1 MFNNSQRNFEWF
13 EVSFSKKIR
22 NIINENNSTTFEWI
36 RDTNV
41 TISLALLSLACQ
53 IWSENGQKE
62 KVQKVLNFGTIFFF
76 IFLLVWLIICVFR
89 YALKFKR
96 IQNIKKRVIPHNP
109 FIKMTS
115 EECIQLF
122 DNDICNEL
130 VLSKSYLKNAINES
144 DDDLI
149 EFYLIEAVHYFYKS
163 IKSFCDICNSNELT
177 EIFSYDKTEATK
189 KINII
194 RLENYYYMLNSTK
207 IIRGQI
213 KNGFDFSRVEAYV
226 NSFECIRMN
235 CLKTWELVNRSF
247 TEFNS
252 LLSSN
257 VADIL

>member
-1 MFNNSQRNFEWF
+1 
-13 EVSFSKKIR
+13 
-22 NIINENNSTTFEWI
+22 
-36 RDTNV
+36 
-41 TISLALLSLACQ
+41 
-53 IWSENGQKE
+53 
-62 KVQKVLNFGTIFFF
+62 
-76 IFLLVWLIICVFR
+76 
-89 YALKFKR
+89 
-96 IQNIKKRVIPHNP
+96 
-109 FIKMTS
+109 MTS

-163 IKSFCDICNSNELT
+163 IKSFCDICNSNDLT
-177 EIFSYDKTEATK
+177 EIFSSDKTEATK

-194 RLENYYYMLNSTK
+194 RLENYYHMLNSTK

-213 KNGFDFSRVEAYV
+213 KNGFDISRVEIYV
-226 NSFECIRMN
+226 KSFECIRIN

-252 LLSSN
+252 LLSS
-257 VADIL
+257 